1 MMTVLYTLHV
11 IALMFVYLSSLTPYL
26 AHIVALRTQTFTPQ
40 YYLDQFRSKS
50 RSCVRSEALIHL
62 FAVR

>member
-11 IALMFVYLSSLTPYL
+11 IALMFVYISSLTPYL

-40 YYLDQFRSKS
+40 YYLDQFRSKP
-50 RSCVRSEALIHL
+50 
-62 FAVR
+62 